1 MTKMVSALIV
11 DDEALAR
18 RLSKEYLRQHH
29 DIEIIGECDNGFDA
43 VQAISDLQPDIILLD
58 IQMPKLSGL
67 EVLELTKRSHG
78 VIFTTAFDQF
88 ALKAFDLHAVDYLL
102 KPFSQARFNEAIFK
116 ARTTLGKNLAN
127 VDNLLAQ
134 VNEKLS
140 RILVRDRGQIFIIP
154 TEKIDY
160 IEAQDDYI
168 QIYTEGRS
176 IMKTQSLSNIES
188 QLDASHFVRIHRS
201 YLLRVGALK
210 CLERINKDSQ
220 MAVLHSGAQLPISR
234 SGSERLK
241 AFL

>member
-1 MTKMVSALIV
+1 MTKMVRTLIV

-140 RILVRDRGQIFIIP
+140 RILVRDRGQIFVIP

-220 MAVLHSGAQLPISR
+220 TAVLHSGAQLPISR
-234 SGSERLK
+234 SGYERLK

>member
-18 RLSKEYLRQHH
+18 RLSKEYLRQHQ

-67 EVLELTKRSHG
+67 EVLELTKRSNG

-140 RILVRDRGQIFIIP
+140 RILVRDRGQIFVIP